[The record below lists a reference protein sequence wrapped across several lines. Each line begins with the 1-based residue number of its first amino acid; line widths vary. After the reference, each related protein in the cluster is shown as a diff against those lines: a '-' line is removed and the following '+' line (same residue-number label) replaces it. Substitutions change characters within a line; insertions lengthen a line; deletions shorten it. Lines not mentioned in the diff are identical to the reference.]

1 MDLDAVRERLDR
13 LHASESHAVERF
25 DDGEPAKD
33 RLVVLPSAFNP
44 PTEAHLALMRL
55 AAATAAALPAALLT
69 TRNVAKGIDGA
80 PLEHRIGMLLAA
92 RAHEPGLVVLA
103 GNSARFVDQARAM
116 RGAFPGTD
124 IDFVAGY
131 DTLVRLFDPK
141 YYKDMHADLGE
152 LFRHHRL
159 VATNR
164 GEETLESVEHFIEG
178 VEGHYAARIVV
189 LKLPEHSAALSSTLA
204 RNTLDAG
211 GFGLTPPV
219 RRYIAENG
227 LYR

>member
-1 MDLDAVRERLDR
+1 MDLDVVRERLER
-13 LHASESHAVERF
+13 LHASESHAIERF
-25 DDGEPAKD
+25 DEAEPAND

-55 AAATAAALPAALLT
+55 ASAAAGANPAALLT

-80 PLEHRIGMLLAA
+80 PLEHRVGMLLAA
-92 RAHEPGLVVLA
+92 RTHVPGLVMLA

-124 IDFVAGY
+124 VDFVAGY

-141 YYKDMHADLGE
+141 YYEDMQADLGE

-164 GEETLESVEHFIEG
+164 GDETIESVERFIEG
-178 VEGHYAARIVV
+178 VGGTYAARIVV

-211 GFGLTPPV
+211 GLGLTPPV
-219 RRYIAENG
+219 RRYIAEHG